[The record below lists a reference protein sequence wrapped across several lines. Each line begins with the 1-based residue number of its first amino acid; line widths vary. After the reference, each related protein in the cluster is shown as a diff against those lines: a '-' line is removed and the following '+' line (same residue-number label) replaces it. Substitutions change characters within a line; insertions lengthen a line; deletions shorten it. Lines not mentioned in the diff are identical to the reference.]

1 MVCASVVLYLGDYMS
16 TYSDWKSGAITYEEY
31 KQNIQYEA
39 RKDEYYSN
47 RKDEYFDGDC
57 FDGEDDDE
65 DYWD

>member
-1 MVCASVVLYLGDYMS
+1 MS
-16 TYSDWKSGAITYEEY
+16 AYSDWKSGAITYEEY
-31 KQNIQYEA
+31 IQSVQYEA

-65 DYWD
+65 DCWD

>member
-1 MVCASVVLYLGDYMS
+1 MS
-16 TYSDWKSGAITYEEY
+16 AYSDWKSGEITYEEY

>member
-1 MVCASVVLYLGDYMS
+1 MS
-16 TYSDWKSGAITYEEY
+16 AYSDLKSGAITYEEY
-31 KQNIQYEA
+31 KQSVQYEA

-65 DYWD
+65 DYCD